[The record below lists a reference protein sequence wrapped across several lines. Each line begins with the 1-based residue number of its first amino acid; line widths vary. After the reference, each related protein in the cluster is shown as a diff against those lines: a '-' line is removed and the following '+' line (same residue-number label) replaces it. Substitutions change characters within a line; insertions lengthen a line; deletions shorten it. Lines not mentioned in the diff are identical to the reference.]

1 MCQILESNTGVP
13 DTKKITDVR
22 AWFGVINQVSYAFS
36 MTDYMHPFRELLKPS
51 TPFVWDDDLNEIFE
65 KSKSKIIN
73 DITQG
78 VQIFD
83 ASKPTYLA
91 TDWCKIGIGH
101 VLLQKHCDC
110 DGEKLSCCHSG
121 WKVVLIGSRFTSP
134 AESRYKPIEGEALAV
149 AEGLDKTR
157 FFTLGCSNL
166 TVAVDHKP
174 LLKILGDRCLED
186 IPNARLRNLKEKTLR
201 YKFKIVY
208 VPGVKHLTADATSR
222 YPSGPSDTTTLALP
236 DDACEAERQPRLRE
250 MLAGLRCTDQYHED
264 NEIDSSIRNCAIG
277 ALTQTAVT

>member
-1 MCQILESNTGVP
+1 MTEILGKNGIIANSEKFEFAEDIVEFAGFEITSDSVQPCAKYLRAIREFPPPKN
-13 DTKKITDVR
+13 ITDVR

-36 MTDYMHPFRELLKPS
+36 MTDYMYPFRELLKPS
-51 TPFVWDDDLNEIFE
+51 TPFVWNDDLNEIFE
-65 KSKSKIIN
+65 KSKLKIVNEI
-73 DITQG
+73 IQG

-83 ASKPTYLA
+83 TSKPTYLA

-121 WKVVLIGSRFTSP
+121 WKVTLIGSRFTSL

-166 TVAVDHKP
+166 TIAVDHKP
-174 LLKILGDRCLED
+174 LLKILSDRCLED

-208 VPGVKHLTADATSR
+208 VPGVKHLTADATS
-222 YPSGPSDTTTLALP
+222 
-236 DDACEAERQPRLRE
+236 Q
-250 MLAGLRCTDQYHED
+250 
-264 NEIDSSIRNCAIG
+264 
-277 ALTQTAVT
+277 